1 MRNTASGINS
11 ELAKLLTLRG
21 SDFVR
26 QLKLI
31 AARKEFHPLVSD
43 PCIFTVGGEQDDDYP
58 SLLLAARKVVEHGYR
73 VYLLPNP
80 HDFRTADFILE
91 RRGVFK
97 LYDLKTISGKTI
109 AGSRMLESIGQANR
123 VMLNL
128 TTDYNPSSLARS
140 IKLYF
145 ERSNET
151 LEVLLLK
158 GKKIIS
164 ITRDLTLSPDFYNI
178 FMRRYLR

>member
-1 MRNTASGINS
+1 
-11 ELAKLLTLRG
+11 
-21 SDFVR
+21 
-26 QLKLI
+26 
-31 AARKEFHPLVSD
+31 
-43 PCIFTVGGEQDDDYP
+43 
-58 SLLLAARKVVEHGYR
+58 
-73 VYLLPNP
+73 
-80 HDFRTADFILE
+80 
-91 RRGVFK
+91 
-97 LYDLKTISGKTI
+97 
-109 AGSRMLESIGQANR
+109 
-123 VMLNL
+123 MLNL
-128 TTDYNPSSLARS
+128 TVDYNPSSLARS